1 MSADAREKAEEN
13 GLRSGKG
20 SRIVSR
26 SYARLKRLVF
36 GREKTDN

>member
-1 MSADAREKAEEN
+1 MSADARKKAEEK

-36 GREKTDN
+36 GREKTDS